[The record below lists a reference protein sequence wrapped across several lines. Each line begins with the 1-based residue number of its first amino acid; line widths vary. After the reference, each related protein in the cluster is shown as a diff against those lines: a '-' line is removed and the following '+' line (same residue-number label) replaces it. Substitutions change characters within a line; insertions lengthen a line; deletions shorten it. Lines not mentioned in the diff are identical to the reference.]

1 MSTIKVHL
9 IILGATLVVFI
20 IAVFDAFLG
29 VVVDYVIVVFLIVV
43 ADHIVL
49 SCGQ

>member
-1 MSTIKVHL
+1 MLTIKVHL
-9 IILGATLVVFI
+9 IILGATLVVVI
-20 IAVFDAFLG
+20 IADLDAFLG

>member
-1 MSTIKVHL
+1 MLLEATI
-9 IILGATLVVFI
+9 VVVI
-20 IAVFDAFLG
+20 IAVFDVA
-29 VVVDYVIVVFLIVV
+29 VDYVIVVFLIVV

>member
-1 MSTIKVHL
+1 MSTSKFHL
-9 IILGATLVVFI
+9 IILGASLVVVI
-20 IAVFDAFLG
+20 IAVFDTFLG
-29 VVVDYVIVVFLIVV
+29 VVVDYVIVVFRIVV

>member
-1 MSTIKVHL
+1 MLLEATI
-9 IILGATLVVFI
+9 VVFI
-20 IAVFDAFLG
+20 IAVFDVA
-29 VVVDYVIVVFLIVV
+29 VDYVIVVFLIVV

>member
-1 MSTIKVHL
+1 M
-9 IILGATLVVFI
+9 ILRTTLVVDI
-20 IAVFDAFLG
+20 IAVFDAFLN

-43 ADHIVL
+43 ANHIVL

>member
-1 MSTIKVHL
+1 MSTLKVHL

-20 IAVFDAFLG
+20 IAGFDAFLG

-43 ADHIVL
+43 AVHIVL

>member
-1 MSTIKVHL
+1 MSTFKVHL
-9 IILGATLVVFI
+9 IILGATLVVVI
-20 IAVFDAFLG
+20 TAVFVAFLG

-43 ADHIVL
+43 ADHIML